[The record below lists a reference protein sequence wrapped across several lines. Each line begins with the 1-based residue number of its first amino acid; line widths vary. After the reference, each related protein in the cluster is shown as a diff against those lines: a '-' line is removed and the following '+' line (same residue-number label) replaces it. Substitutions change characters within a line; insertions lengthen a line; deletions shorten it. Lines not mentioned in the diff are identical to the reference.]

1 MQNHNW
7 ECLTK
12 AAVTAYSNRDF
23 NNAVNLNK
31 QALSLLEI
39 SFNDDF
45 NFDAEST
52 IAAAAV
58 SFLNLAESYTVLGEF
73 ILANAQYENAIS
85 FLQVAM
91 SRPDVSDQQ
100 YGIIIRTLT
109 RIRCEWQLFSQSH
122 LSELPAQSNL
132 LMETF
137 SNVVSAP
144 KKVIHH

>member
-1 MQNHNW
+1 MLNHNW

-12 AAVTAYSNRDF
+12 EAINAYSNHAFDD
-23 NNAVNLNK
+23 AVNLNK
-31 QALSLLEI
+31 QALSLLEV
-39 SFNDDF
+39 SFDDDF
-45 NFDAEST
+45 NRDAEST
-52 IAAAAV
+52 IAAATV

-73 ILANAQYENAIS
+73 VLANAQYENAIH

-91 SRPDVSDQQ
+91 TRSDVSDQQ

-122 LSELPAQSNL
+122 LSELPSQSHP

>member
-1 MQNHNW
+1 MLNHNW

-12 AAVTAYSNRDF
+12 EAINAYSNHAFDD
-23 NNAVNLNK
+23 AVNLNK
-31 QALSLLEI
+31 QALSLLEV
-39 SFNDDF
+39 SFDDDF
-45 NFDAEST
+45 NRDAEST
-52 IAAAAV
+52 IAAATV

-73 ILANAQYENAIS
+73 VLANAQYENAIH

-91 SRPDVSDQQ
+91 TRSDVSDQQ
-100 YGIIIRTLT
+100 YSIIIRTLT

-122 LSELPAQSNL
+122 FSALPAQNNP

-144 KKVIHH
+144 KKAIRH